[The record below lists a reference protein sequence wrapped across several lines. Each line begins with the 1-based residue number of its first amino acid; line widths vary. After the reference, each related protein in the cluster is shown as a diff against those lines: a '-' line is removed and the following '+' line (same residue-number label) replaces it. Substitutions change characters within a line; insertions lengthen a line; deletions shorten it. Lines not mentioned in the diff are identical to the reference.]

1 MNDSTQ
7 TSENWFFNPTRRH
20 VATFWILW
28 MTGSFLTILAETD
41 LFTQRGST
49 LTYVFLIL
57 TGTPVVQLTL
67 NYQNKSSQN
76 EADADQ

>member
-7 TSENWFFNPTRRH
+7 PSENWFSNPSRRH
-20 VATFWILW
+20 VVIIWILW
-28 MTGSFLTILAETD
+28 MTGSFLTIIAETD

-67 NYQNKSSQN
+67 NYLNKSPQN
-76 EADADQ
+76 EAETDH